1 MYRRSWGCSKA
12 PTTQP
17 LHGLGEHYDCL
28 FVNSSGVPNSAL
40 VPSYGRGGIK
50 HSTGCFHCLFSL
62 KAHNPAW
69 LCCHFRLPLFPSL
82 PWPLLH
88 LPLCSWS
95 HASPYALTLS
105 APFLLMF
112 FWGMTLSLGIPA
124 SSSSHSLWLHPFP
137 WALASCTSSHS
148 FILYILIFATCCQ
161 TSMGIKW
168 MKQIFISTGGEMG
181 KKKRAWREGNSR
193 AGVKAKWFSFD
204 CGIPVGISGSLGCQS
219 SSPHLGKHVPSSAA
233 SPAVGIP
240 ASCQVTDT
248 AGCYKGGGRSSL
260 LKIPTGIGGCTGDV
274 QLLGSGACKNNSSK
288 HFWTKMD
295 ERIC

>member
-1 MYRRSWGCSKA
+1 MALLPLPLA
-12 PTTQP
+12 PLSLTSMALAAP
-17 LHGLGEHYDCL
+17 P
-28 FVNSSGVPNSAL
+28 FVLL
-40 VPSYGRGGIK
+40 VP
-50 HSTGCFHCLFSL
+50 C
-62 KAHNPAW
+62 
-69 LCCHFRLPLFPSL
+69 
-82 PWPLLH
+82 
-88 LPLCSWS
+88 
-95 HASPYALTLS
+95 LTLCTDTLCPLPS
-105 APFLLMF
+105 HVLLGNDPFSGNSCLLLF
-112 FWGMTLSLGIPA
+112 
-124 SSSSHSLWLHPFP
+124 SSHSLWLHPFP
-137 WALASCTSSHS
+137 WALASCNSSHS

-219 SSPHLGKHVPSSAA
+219 SSPHLGKHMPSSAA